1 MEISILPII
10 MLCYMADSATFSD
23 KFCSVVDRYSS
34 PVTLTP
40 LYSDGLFTKSRHSL
54 FGEGRMEGGFQ
65 ALP

>member
-1 MEISILPII
+1 
-10 MLCYMADSATFSD
+10 MLWYMADSATFSD
-23 KFCSVVDRYSS
+23 KFCSVVYRYSS

-40 LYSDGLFTKSRHSL
+40 LYSDGLFTKSGHSM